1 MIPSSSLP
9 SSKFLA
15 FGVAAVLIATSASS
29 TLAQGRGGQS
39 TPPRSGA
46 AMSAGSGAAAPAVLP
61 DYRIGIEDV
70 LDIRVMTHGDLDMLN
85 IQVRPDGRISMPLV
99 NDIQAAGLTPM
110 ELRTAIIKALRPH
123 WEDQEVSVTIRD
135 ARSLKFFVIGSVK
148 SSGKFDLRSQITV
161 LEAIAI
167 AGGLVPDYSDP
178 AKIYVLHADGSRVPF
193 NYKKFMSDPASE
205 VNFLLKPGDIVVV
218 PER

>member
-1 MIPSSSLP
+1 MIPSSKFP
-9 SSKFLA
+9 SSKLFA
-15 FGVAAVLIATSASS
+15 YGVAAVVVATSSLP

-39 TPPRSGA
+39 TAPRSGA
-46 AMSAGSGAAAPAVLP
+46 AMSAGSSTAAPAALP
-61 DYRIGIEDV
+61 EYRIGVEDV
-70 LDIRVMTHGDLDMLN
+70 LDIRVMTHADLDMVG

-110 ELRTAIIKALRPH
+110 ELRLAIIKALRPH

-135 ARSLKFFVIGSVK
+135 ARSQKFFVIGSVK
-148 SSGKFDLRSQITV
+148 ASGKFDLRSQTTV

-167 AGGLVPDYSDP
+167 AGGLVPDFSD
-178 AKIYVLHADGSRVPF
+178 ASKIYVVHADGSRVSF